1 MSVIVPDR
9 AESKSQFIAT
19 AQELV
24 KFTTQKC
31 LKLPKRLTFFITTDI
46 VKSAQ
51 NVYKYAFKIKNL
63 MGCGEERIIL
73 CKKCIGELE
82 YLASMLDV
90 LKIYAPII
98 KEDKD
103 NEKNKNPKEKN
114 FTEYTW
120 TKWNELITQEIALIN
135 GIAKKEKHDAEVQ
148 KQK

>member
-51 NVYKYAFKIKNL
+51 NVYRYAFKIKHL
-63 MGCGEERIIL
+63 KDCGEERILL

-82 YLASMLDV
+82 YLSSMLDV

-98 KEDKD
+98 KEDD
-103 NEKNKNPKEKN
+103 IDKNKKPKEKQ
-114 FTEYTW
+114 FTEFTW
-120 TKWNELITQEIALIN
+120 TKWNELITKEIALMK
-135 GIAKKEKHDAEVQ
+135 GIIKYETHEPECENN
-148 KQK
+148 

>member
-24 KFTTQKC
+24 KFTTQNY

-46 VKSAQ
+46 VKSSQ

-63 MGCGEERIIL
+63 IGCGEERIIL

-82 YLASMLDV
+82 YLSSMLDV

-98 KEDKD
+98 KEESD
-103 NEKNKNPKEKN
+103 KNKKPKEKN
-114 FTEYTW
+114 FTEFTW
-120 TKWNELITQEIALIN
+120 TKWNDLITKEIALIK
-135 GIAKKEKHDAEVQ
+135 GIINKELHDAKEC
-148 KQK
+148 KQQ